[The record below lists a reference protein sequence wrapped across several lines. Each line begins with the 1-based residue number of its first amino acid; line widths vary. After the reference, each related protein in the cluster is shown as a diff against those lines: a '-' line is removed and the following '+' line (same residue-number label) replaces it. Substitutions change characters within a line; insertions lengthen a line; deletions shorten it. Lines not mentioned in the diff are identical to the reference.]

1 MTGSWTYRNPVRV
14 TFGWGAL
21 DGIADLVAGRAYAL
35 VTHPD
40 APLTPFRQK
49 LVASAGAPTTVIDQI
64 HPNPSLEM
72 LRGACAQLQGAARAP
87 ELLVAL
93 GGGSV
98 IDSAKFLAA
107 GRGDWAS
114 VAEYLR
120 NGGEPTVSALPIVA
134 VPTTAGT
141 GSDLTRW
148 ATIWDP
154 ENARKLSLARDDL
167 FPEAVLVDPALT
179 LGLPWGTT
187 LASGLDALSHALES
201 LWNVNASPVS
211 RGLAVSAARDILTGL
226 ARLKAEPGDA
236 DARTHMAL
244 GALRAGLAFSNTQT
258 ALAHNIS
265 YAITLEQGVAHGLA
279 CSFCLPD
286 VMEAAIGA
294 DPQCDAALG
303 EIFGDPAIA
312 GAKLRGFL
320 AALGVSTAFQD
331 YGVSPARW
339 REIVADAFAGPR
351 GRNFIGS
358 FDRFPFPPPVALQR
372 AGAQS

>member
-1 MTGSWTYRNPVRV
+1 MSAWTYSNPVRI
-14 TFGWGAL
+14 TFGWDAL
-21 DGIADLVAGRAYAL
+21 DGIASLVGGRSYAL

-40 APLTPFRQK
+40 APLTPYRQR
-49 LVASAGAPTTVIDQI
+49 LVERAGTPVAVIDQI

-72 LRGACAQLQGAARAP
+72 LRGACQQLQAAERAP
-87 ELLVAL
+87 ELIVAL

-107 GRGDWAS
+107 GRGDWRS
-114 VAEYLR
+114 VADHLR
-120 NGGEPTVSALPIVA
+120 EGAAPAGPAIPIIA

-167 FPEAVLVDPALT
+167 YPEAVLVDPALT
-179 LGLPWGTT
+179 VGLPWGTT

-201 LWNVNASPVS
+201 LWNINASPVS
-211 RGLAVSAARDILTGL
+211 RGLAVSAARDILAGLTGL
-226 ARLKAEPGDA
+226 KADIGDA
-236 DARTHMAL
+236 RSRELMSL

-279 CSFCLPD
+279 CSFCLAD
-286 VMEAAIGA
+286 VMDAALGA
-294 DPQCDAALG
+294 DPDCDAALT
-303 EIFGDPAIA
+303 EIFGDLSSAS
-312 GAKLRGFL
+312 AKLRGFL
-320 AALGVSTAFQD
+320 AMLGVSTAFTD
-331 YGVSPARW
+331 YGLSPDRW
-339 REIVADAFAGPR
+339 RAIVGEAFDGPR
-351 GRNFIGS
+351 GRNFIGAI
-358 FDRFPFPPPVALQR
+358 DRFPFPPPAPRRV
-372 AGAQS
+372 GAQS

>member
-1 MTGSWTYRNPVRV
+1 MNLWTYRNPVRV

-40 APLTPFRQK
+40 APLAPYRQR
-49 LVASAGAPTTVIDQI
+49 LVDRAGPPVTVIDQI

-72 LRGACAQLQGAARAP
+72 LRGPCRQLQDAQQTP

-98 IDSAKFLAA
+98 IDSTKFLAA
-107 GRGDWAS
+107 GRGDWRG
-114 VAEYLR
+114 VADHLR
-120 NGGEPTVSALPIVA
+120 EGVAATTSALPIIA

-167 FPEAVLVDPALT
+167 YPEAVLVDPALT
-179 LGLPWGTT
+179 LGLPWATT

-201 LWNVNASPVS
+201 LWNVNANPVS
-211 RGLAVSAARDILTGL
+211 RGLAVSAARDILAGLTGL
-226 ARLKAEPGDA
+226 KANIGDRGAREL
-236 DARTHMAL
+236 MSL

-265 YAITLEQGVAHGLA
+265 YAITLEHGIAHGLA

-286 VMEAAIGA
+286 VMDAALGA
-294 DPQCDAALG
+294 DPRCDAALG
-303 EIFGDPAIA
+303 EIFGDAPTASA
-312 GAKLRGFL
+312 RLRRFL
-320 AALGVSTAFQD
+320 ASLGVSTAFEA
-331 YGVSPARW
+331 YGVSAEAW
-339 REIVADAFAGPR
+339 RAIVADAFAGPR
-351 GRNFIGS
+351 GRNFIGAI
-358 FDRFPFPPPVALQR
+358 DRFPFPPPAAPRR
-372 AGAQS
+372 AGAHS